1 MPAVARLFSFAL
13 FSFFIASFGSKSLAA
28 EMSTDQL
35 YNSLA
40 KLPADQREKRLE
52 EGARSEGKLNFVH
65 TWRGKNARDHANL
78 FAKRYPFIKLDMGD
92 LGSQDA
98 AERFIAEET
107 AGRHLTDVLTLGVP
121 DMAVILKQNLVAKYP
136 TPAIKRILKQYQNFI
151 DKENRWVPWY
161 WAEHG
166 ISYNTNLIK
175 PDRAPKT
182 WFDLCKPEFKGQ
194 ASFDPSETR
203 FLAGLYVM
211 LGEEKTKEWLK
222 CMGQNQP
229 IVQTGHTQRME
240 LMLTGDHA
248 LQGDNYFYTGMEAK
262 KKDPKA
268 PFAMVLSAPILS
280 FAGGMIINKSTRNP
294 YASALFVDWTL
305 SQESQDFVNSILR
318 GPLAVKHPFL
328 PDNVKLVTYNIVSDD
343 ITKRLHDAWGQYI
356 GRGK

>member
-1 MPAVARLFSFAL
+1 MHMIVRVFVGALVGLSLVLSGTKSFAAE
-13 FSFFIASFGSKSLAA
+13 ASA
-28 EMSTDQL
+28 EQL
-35 YNSLA
+35 YSTLA
-40 KLPADQREKRLE
+40 KLPAEQREKRLE

-65 TWRGKNARDHANL
+65 TWRGKNARDHVKL
-78 FAKRYPFIKLDMGD
+78 FEKRYPFVKVDMGD

-98 AERFIAEET
+98 AERFIAEEI
-107 AGRHLTDVLTLGVP
+107 AGRHLTDILTLGVP

-136 TPAIKRILKQYQNFI
+136 TPATKRILKQYQGFI
-151 DKENRWVPWY
+151 DKEKRWVPWY

-175 PDRAPKT
+175 PDKAPMT

-280 FAGGMIINKSTRNP
+280 FAGGMIINKNAKNP

-305 SQESQDFVNSILR
+305 SQDSQNLINEILR
-318 GPLAVKHPFL
+318 GPLAIKHPFL

>member
-1 MPAVARLFSFAL
+1 MLTVVRIFGFVMMGLLAAFSAGASFA
-13 FSFFIASFGSKSLAA
+13 A
-28 EMSTDQL
+28 EATPEQL
-35 YNSLA
+35 YSTLA
-40 KLPADQREKRLE
+40 KLSEEQRDTRLE
-52 EGARSEGKLNFVH
+52 EGARKEGKLNFVH
-65 TWRGKNARDHANL
+65 TWRGKNARDHARL
-78 FAKRYPFIKLDMGD
+78 FEKRYPFIKLDMGD

-107 AGRHLTDVLTLGVP
+107 AGRHLTDILTLGVP
-121 DMAVILKQNLVAKYP
+121 DMAVILKQYHG
-136 TPAIKRILKQYQNFI
+136 FI

-211 LGEEKTKEWLK
+211 MGEEKTKEWLK

-268 PFAMVLSAPILS
+268 PFAMVLTAPILS
-280 FAGGMIINKSTRNP
+280 FAGGMIINKNTRNP

-305 SQESQDFVNSILR
+305 SQDSQNLINSILR

-328 PDNVKLVTYNIVSDD
+328 PDDVKLVTYNIVSDD
-343 ITKRLHDAWGQYI
+343 VTKRLHDAWGQYI